1 MSRETELKEK
11 FTDAVKRSLLK
22 GNSNDVYTFKM
33 LQALRDMAENN
44 VYPDWHFSDTDCN
57 VWEMF
62 HNFHKK

>member
-11 FTDAVKRSLLK
+11 FTDAAKISISE
-22 GNSNDVYTFKM
+22 GNSNTVYTFEM
-33 LQALRDMAENN
+33 IQALRDMAENN
-44 VYPDWHFSDTDCN
+44 VYPDWHFGDTDCN